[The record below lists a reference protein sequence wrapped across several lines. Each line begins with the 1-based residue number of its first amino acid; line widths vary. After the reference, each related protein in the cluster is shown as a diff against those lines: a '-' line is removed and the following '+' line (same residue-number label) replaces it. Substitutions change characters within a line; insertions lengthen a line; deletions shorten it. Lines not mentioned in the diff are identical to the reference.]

1 MKILL
6 CAHTG
11 LGNFILKTP
20 LVKEIKRQY
29 PDCDLHFV
37 FGASWG
43 AENVLKGTRYVDK
56 VHWFDSNSFFK
67 KIQYFNTIRREK
79 YDVIFF
85 PFDSSPVYL
94 LLFSNFLNC
103 KQIVAHQNLNLL
115 KVSKLKIFVMRL
127 FYLFSNRK
135 FKWVPVLSGRHEI
148 KLNQDLIVALI
159 NKPVELIN
167 KTFVSWQSVDITK
180 FNLPKRYIVL
190 QVSARN
196 GDSTPKTWDFENFI
210 ELIKKSKSSFKN
222 LFFVL
227 VGDEGDRIS
236 LEEKLTI
243 EGMTL
248 NLINLLGRTNFDELC
263 TVLDASKAVIAH
275 DSGVMHIADALN
287 KPLIALYGPTDYK
300 RTSPL
305 SKKSIVLHSKN
316 ECWAKMYAFRESESS
331 LAIRFPSGYC
341 MSAITIDVVEEKLA
355 EILN

>member
-1 MKILL
+1 MPKSKLTIDHIVHYVENLDIAVEDFQKNGFNVL
-6 CAHTG
+6 RGGIHTG
-11 LGNFILKTP
+11 GITQNAMI
-20 LVKEIKRQY
+20 
-29 PDCDLHFV
+29 HF
-37 FGASWG
+37 
-43 AENVLKGTRYVDK
+43 LDGT
-56 VHWFDSNSFFK
+56 
-67 KIQYFNTIRREK
+67 
-79 YDVIFF
+79 
-85 PFDSSPVYL
+85 
-94 LLFSNFLNC
+94 
-103 KQIVAHQNLNLL
+103 
-115 KVSKLKIFVMRL
+115 
-127 FYLFSNRK
+127 
-135 FKWVPVLSGRHEI
+135 
-148 KLNQDLIVALI
+148 
-159 NKPVELIN
+159 
-167 KTFVSWQSVDITK
+167 
-180 FNLPKRYIVL
+180 
-190 QVSARN
+190 
-196 GDSTPKTWDFENFI
+196 FI

-263 TVLDASKAVIAH
+263 TVLDASKSVIAH